1 MIKYFK
7 GSIIVTII
15 GLITAYFYSEHQ
27 LCDSGLKTLFIVFIL
42 SVLEVSLSFDNAV
55 VNAVKLEHMT
65 PKWQHRFITWGILIA
80 VFGMRLLFPI
90 IIVSTFA
97 QIKILETAKMALYDV
112 DKYTHYLHQTHS
124 SILAFGGVFLMM
136 LFLHYMFNENKK
148 IHWIKPLEDKLSNFG
163 QIEGLETCICVLMI
177 YIMQH
182 FQPITHRLPVIISSL
197 CGLVLYLLVHGLSE
211 LMQKKT
217 QGRFEGAI
225 NTSFKAGLISFIYL
239 ELLDAS
245 FSLDGVLGAFAIS
258 KDLIIIMIGLAI
270 GAMFVRS
277 LTIMLVEK
285 QTLKQ
290 YVYLEHGAHWAIGTL
305 ALIMM
310 ISTKVVISEVVTGL
324 LGLIFITLALISS
337 IIYNKQQE
345 NKEAEKDKTK
355 IISE

>member
-7 GSIIVTII
+7 GSIIVTIL
-15 GLITAYFYSEHQ
+15 GLLIAYFYSEYQ
-27 LCDSGLKTLFIVFIL
+27 LCGSGLKSLFIVFIL

-80 VFGMRLLFPI
+80 VFGMRLVFPI
-90 IIVSTFA
+90 LIVSTFA
-97 QIKILETAKMALYDV
+97 QVKILETARMALFEI
-112 DKYTHYLHQTHS
+112 DKYTHYLHQTHA

-136 LFLHYMFNENKK
+136 LFLHYMFNEHKK
-148 IHWIKPLEDKLSNFG
+148 IHWITALEKRLSCCG
-163 QIEGLETCICVLMI
+163 QIEGLETCICIFLI
-177 YIMQH
+177 YLMQH
-182 FQPITHRLPVIISSL
+182 FQPLGHRVPVIISAL
-197 CGLVLYLLVHGLSE
+197 CGLVLYLLVHGLSDF
-211 LMQKKT
+211 MQKKT
-217 QGRFEGAI
+217 QGHFEGAI

-290 YVYLEHGAHWAIGTL
+290 YIYLEHGAHWAIGTL

-310 ISTKVVISEVVTGL
+310 ISTKVEISEVVTGL
-324 LGLIFITLALISS
+324 LGLIFISLAFISS
-337 IIYNKQQE
+337 LIYNKRQE
-345 NKEAEKDKTK
+345 NKEKNNELT
-355 IISE
+355 I